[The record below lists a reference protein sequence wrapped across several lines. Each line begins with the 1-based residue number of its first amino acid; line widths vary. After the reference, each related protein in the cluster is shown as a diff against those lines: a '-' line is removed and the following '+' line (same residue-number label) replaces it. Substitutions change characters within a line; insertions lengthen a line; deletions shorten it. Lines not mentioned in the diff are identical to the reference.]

1 MLSVDWR
8 GEAGI
13 ARRPQRTS
21 AVSVAYS
28 RGLSLVCFD
37 CGRVPRAGEE
47 CPKHPGEP
55 LLDSEDPEVRA
66 EMRKVDG
73 QRWARHLTLCSL
85 PVVAAT
91 IIAGVILEG
100 WYLGRDDELP

>member
-1 MLSVDWR
+1 
-8 GEAGI
+8 
-13 ARRPQRTS
+13 
-21 AVSVAYS
+21 
-28 RGLSLVCFD
+28 
-37 CGRVPRAGEE
+37 
-47 CPKHPGEP
+47 
-55 LLDSEDPEVRA
+55 
-66 EMRKVDG
+66 MRKVDG